1 MVTGLDTDRQKT
13 QKSTVLSLDSAYDF
27 SGIAIPF
34 YHLRVGWQ
42 SRKRFYHLLE
52 ERLFHRNTFVIC
64 ELGGRVENAFT
75 IYWRSG
81 CRIQN

>member
-27 SGIAIPF
+27 SRIA
-34 YHLRVGWQ
+34 V
-42 SRKRFYHLLE
+42 RFYHLLE
-52 ERLFHRNTFVIC
+52 ERLFHRNTFIIC
-64 ELGGRVENAFT
+64 ELGGRVENTFT